1 MSGSVVGVD
10 FGTSGVRVV
19 VVDTASGEQKGVS
32 GAGFPRWESGEFCDP
47 GRQVYRQHPRELI
60 DAFRAA
66 VTDAL
71 SQISLEERGSVRAL
85 SVDTTGS
92 SPTAIGPDGR
102 PLALTTE
109 FAANP
114 EAMVIL
120 WKDHS
125 SEAEALELE
134 KALGEPYSSEWF
146 WAKVLSSTRRDPSVA
161 GRAVTWAEQADW
173 FPAFLCGNESPE
185 SWRRCRSGAS
195 HKALWRPGE
204 GYPSEELLRSVDP
217 YLAELRAALQEEAW
231 SPENL
236 FGALDDEEARL
247 LGLPPGLPI
256 GVGSFDAHTATLAG
270 GARPGTLTKIIGTS
284 SSDMVV
290 TDISPETGL
299 PGVESAA
306 VGSIVSGLTTVESG
320 QAAYGDL
327 TGWLVD
333 LLLYGVPVNQR
344 ERERPRLF
352 RELEA
357 AAAEVPLPA
366 APVALDWLN
375 GRRAPYGD
383 LSLRG
388 ALAGLSIGTDA
399 PALYLSLL
407 EAAAF
412 GTRVVH
418 EHYAS
423 IGISYETLVVL
434 GGVPDRSALAMR
446 VLSDVLSRPLSVR
459 ESANASAQGA
469 AIYAAVVGGRYRDA
483 LTAQEAMQLP
493 ERRVVTPDPERS
505 RLHDRRYQTY
515 RELAKS
521 PPMATV

>member
-1 MSGSVVGVD
+1 MSSNVIGVD
-10 FGTSGVRVV
+10 FGTSGVRVL
-19 VVDTASGEQKGVS
+19 VVDTETGEQRAVS
-32 GAGFPRWESGEFCDP
+32 GAGFPRWEAGDFCDP
-47 GRQVYRQHPRELI
+47 GGQVYRQHPRELI
-60 DAFRAA
+60 EAFRYA
-66 VTDAL
+66 VTDAR
-71 SQISLEERGSVRAL
+71 SQLPREERDSFRAL

-92 SPTAIGPDGR
+92 SPTPIGPDGR
-102 PLALTTE
+102 PLALIPE
-109 FAANP
+109 FEARS

-125 SEAEALELE
+125 SETEALELE
-134 KALGEPYSSEWF
+134 RALGEPYSSEWF
-146 WAKVLSSTRRDPSVA
+146 WAKVLAAKRRDPAVA
-161 GRAVTWAEQADW
+161 EAAVTWAEHADW
-173 FPAFLCGNESPE
+173 FPAVLCGNDSPE

-195 HKALWRPGE
+195 HKALWRPGQ
-204 GYPSEELLRSVDP
+204 GYPSGKLLGGVDA
-217 YLAELRAALQEEAW
+217 YLAELRETLDGEAW

-247 LGLPPGLPI
+247 LGLPPGLPV

-290 TDISPETGL
+290 TDQSPEAGF

-333 LLLYGVPVNQR
+333 LLLYGVPGSQQEEAR
-344 ERERPRLF
+344 QRLF
-352 RELEA
+352 GELETA
-357 AAAEVPLPA
+357 AAGLPLAA

-375 GRRAPYGD
+375 GRRAPFGD

-388 ALAGLSIGTDA
+388 ALTGLSIGTDA

-412 GTRVVH
+412 GTRAVH
-418 EHYAS
+418 DHYAS
-423 IGISYETLVVL
+423 IGITYDKLVVL
-434 GGVPDRSALAMR
+434 GGVPDRSALAMQ
-446 VLSDVLSRPLSVR
+446 VLSDVLGRALSVR

-469 AIYAAVVGGRYRDA
+469 AIYAAVVGGKYRDA
-483 LTAQEAMQLP
+483 LAAQEAMQLP
-493 ERRVVTPDPERS
+493 ERRIVNPDPERS
-505 RLHDRRYQTY
+505 RLHDQRYQTY
-515 RELAKS
+515 RALATKR
-521 PPMATV
+521 PVATV